1 MNPTII
7 VQQNYDFS
15 KLVVP
20 ANRLPGQPATT
31 ASKAAVIRPVTASS
45 DQMSRHPNS
54 TTAGQSDFQAIGTG
68 DQRQMNELAPQSD
81 QDFGDF
87 RPSVASQ
94 RSPNTRRS
102 IPVEIRPISPPA
114 APNIPPQQSQAD
126 FTSPC
131 YSSVNTTAL
140 PEDQCLDLLAT
151 LSPNASSLRDSPTQP
166 PTTSTR
172 QLPESNVIPNFK
184 ELTEGIGSA
193 PRVALALSEHS
204 LRSASGS
211 DRADQLVSQN
221 IHEQSAIEID
231 QKFDAKVKARLDA
244 EGQSRL
250 ADSRSTAATDQP
262 RSDRAD
268 LNWLAQTSSHS
279 RKTIQAEAEKVTQE
293 FLHGSQEEVPSN
305 VAAWDVEDFRWP
317 EITNQMIV
325 SGGNALNRLHESLA
339 DIIRPQKSRI
349 IVGGVGRGEGTTSIA
364 ISLARWI
371 AARGKKVLLVD
382 GDLTKTDL
390 SRQAGMAKDISWL
403 NSVSHSLPNAE
414 LTVRSQ
420 KSNLCIMPL
429 ASVESR
435 SQWPRFIYDEL
446 GKIIDQAQGDFDL
459 IITDVGPVEQMM
471 AELSRP
477 SGIADATV
485 LVHDG
490 VQSGTLKTA
499 QNRIKMFGLSNLII
513 AQNRA
518 TLPTQN
524 AA

>member
-15 KLVVP
+15 DLVVP
-20 ANRLPGQPATT
+20 ANRLPGQPTTT
-31 ASKAAVIRPVTASS
+31 ASRAAVIRPVTASS
-45 DQMSRHPNS
+45 EQMSRHPNS

-68 DQRQMNELAPQSD
+68 DQRQMNELATKVG
-81 QDFGDF
+81 QDLADV

-94 RSPNTRRS
+94 HSPNTRRS
-102 IPVEIRPISPPA
+102 IPVEIRPISPSA
-114 APNIPPQQSQAD
+114 APNIPPQQSPVD
-126 FTSPC
+126 FTSPY

-151 LSPNASSLRDSPTQP
+151 LIPNASSLRDSPRQP
-166 PTTSTR
+166 PPTSTR

-193 PRVALALSEHS
+193 PRGALALSEHS

-221 IHEQSAIEID
+221 IREQSAIEID
-231 QKFDAKVKARLDA
+231 QKFEAKVKTRLDS
-244 EGQSRL
+244 EVLSRL
-250 ADSRSTAATDQP
+250 ADSQSTSATDQP

-279 RKTIQAEAEKVTQE
+279 RKTIQAEADKVTQE
-293 FLHGSQEEVPSN
+293 FLHGSQEEIPSN
-305 VAAWDVEDFRWP
+305 VAAWDVEAFRWP

-325 SGGNALNRLHESLA
+325 SGGNAIDCLYKSLA
-339 DIIRPQKSRI
+339 DIIRPRKSRI

-371 AARGKKVLLVD
+371 AARGKRVLLVD

-429 ASVESR
+429 GSVESR

-459 IITDVGPVEQMM
+459 IIIDVGPVEQMM

-477 SGIADATV
+477 SRIADATV

-490 VQSGTLKTA
+490 VQSGRLKTA
-499 QNRIKMFGLSNLII
+499 QSRIKMFGLSNLII